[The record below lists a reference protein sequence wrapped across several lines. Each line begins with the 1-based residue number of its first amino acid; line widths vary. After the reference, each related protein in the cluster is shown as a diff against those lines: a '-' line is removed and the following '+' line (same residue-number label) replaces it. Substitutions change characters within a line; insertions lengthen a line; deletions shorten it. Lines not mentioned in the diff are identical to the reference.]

1 MVALN
6 TAIPPNSKTK
16 TIYLITNIPMLMI
29 HIVLDY
35 TQLLFQ
41 GTPNIPASEI
51 LIHRLLQGNRIRK
64 KWQNRQKPGFIKR
77 LYLLYGTT
85 HYDNRDT
92 LSHACL
98 QYSAWGL
105 SHASLFIQFTF
116 SRNN

>member
-41 GTPNIPASEI
+41 GTPNIPAGEI
-51 LIHRLLQGNRIRK
+51 LVHRLLQGNRIRK
-64 KWQNRQKPGFIKR
+64 KW
-77 LYLLYGTT
+77 
-85 HYDNRDT
+85 
-92 LSHACL
+92 
-98 QYSAWGL
+98 
-105 SHASLFIQFTF
+105 
-116 SRNN
+116 